1 MQVISAI
8 KSKKISPEQLFMLSV
23 LVVNGGNYLYNLI
36 LGRILGPAQFAD
48 AAVLITFLLVLS
60 FVAMTFQLVT
70 AKFSVVFENETFK
83 QFVATIYKKA
93 SIVGIVLGLSIIV
106 FAKQLQ
112 LVFNTSSSSM
122 FVIFGIGVPLY
133 FLLSVNRGVYQG
145 KQEFKLLSI
154 TYQAEMFSRLLI
166 TLGLIFILNIQSSVV
181 IAIGILISFGFGLVP
196 FKYDNLRVK
205 SKGNI
210 EATKAKQVRKFFVI
224 TAFYELTQIIINNSD
239 ILLVKHYFESY
250 DAGLYAS
257 LALIGRIVYFI
268 AWMFVMLLLP
278 TVVQLK
284 KEGKKTAPVLFKY
297 IGYIAGIALLIVF
310 GCSLFP
316 ETAITLLFG
325 DSYLA
330 MAPLLWQYAL
340 ATGLFAI
347 SNIFAY
353 YYLSLDRYI
362 PVVISGLFGVLQ
374 MSLVIFFH
382 NSLEQ
387 VVHMQIIAMFLLLV
401 LQVSFFFFDSK
412 SNKTQI
418 STNS

>member
-1 MQVISAI
+1 MQVLALIR
-8 KSKKISPEQLFMLSV
+8 SKKISPEQLFMLSV

-70 AKFSVVFENETFK
+70 AKFSVVFENDTFK
-83 QFVATIYKKA
+83 YFISKIYKNA
-93 SIVGIVLGLSIIV
+93 SLVGIILGVLIV
-106 FAKQLQ
+106 LFSSQLQ

-122 FVIFGIGVPLY
+122 FVIFGLGVPLY
-133 FLLSVNRGVYQG
+133 FLMSVNRGFYQG
-145 KQEFKLLSI
+145 KKEFKLLSI
-154 TYQAEMFSRLLI
+154 TYQAEMLSRLLI
-166 TLGLIFILNIQSSVV
+166 TLGLIFLLNIQSSVV
-181 IAIGILISFGFGLVP
+181 IAIGILISLALGLVP
-196 FKYDNLRVK
+196 FKYDNIHIRTKGIIEQVK
-205 SKGNI
+205 SK
-210 EATKAKQVRKFFVI
+210 KVRNFFVI

-239 ILLVKHYFESY
+239 ILMVKHYFESY
-250 DAGLYAS
+250 EAGLYAS

-278 TVVQLK
+278 TVVQLN
-284 KEGKKTAPVLFKY
+284 KEGKKTAPILFKY
-297 IGYIAGIALLIVF
+297 VGYIAGIAILIVF

-316 ETAITLLFG
+316 ETAISLLFG

-362 PVVISGLFGVLQ
+362 PVVITGVFGVLQ

-387 VVHMQIIAMFLLLV
+387 VVHMQIVAMLMLLV
-401 LQVSFFFFDSK
+401 LQVLFFIFDSK
-412 SNKTQI
+412 S
-418 STNS
+418 